1 MIPPSACQ
9 LWQPDNKAAQP
20 CQGAAASTPRPG
32 TRSAFR
38 YLADKRWIDTFSI
51 PYTGRINAAGQDA
64 LENFKQE
71 QHEGAARSAART
83 RANSVSLD
91 VTMEWDVFISHAGED
106 KDQVARPLAKQLT
119 ALGVR
124 VWYDEAALTLGDS
137 LNRSID
143 AGLSRSRFG
152 VVILSR
158 HFFEKEWPQRELDGL
173 VT

>member
-1 MIPPSACQ
+1 MEDFEDAPMRIRALQLLEAIRAETESAN
-9 LWQPDNKAAQP
+9 QPTFLQSVVQKLRVSEASAQ
-20 CQGAAASTPRPG
+20 
-32 TRSAFR
+32 SAFR

-64 LENFKQE
+64 LENFTQE

-106 KDQVARPLAKQLT
+106 KDQVARPLAKRLT

-124 VWYDEAALTLGDS
+124 VWYDEGSCPAAWC
-137 LNRSID
+137 RSC
-143 AGLSRSRFG
+143 G
-152 VVILSR
+152 
-158 HFFEKEWPQRELDGL
+158 
-173 VT
+173 